1 MPSLSDAARAIRPGV
16 FAELQRRID
25 AHAAKGGDL
34 VPLQIGDTAVDPPA
48 EALFPGGGDPALYR
62 YGATAGLATLRAAIA
77 DWMRDVRGFDAVDA
91 ETDVLLGCGGTHA
104 IFCAL
109 KSVLD
114 PGDEVILF
122 APYWPLAHGVLS
134 ACGARVVEVSVTDR
148 LYADPTLDVRTLLA
162 PHLTDKT
169 RAIYLITP
177 NNPDG
182 KVLSRAHLEQVAA
195 IARERDLWVLADEVY
210 ADHAF
215 DAPQVSIASLP
226 GMRART
232 LTASSLSKSH
242 ALAGAR
248 VGWIVAPPEVVTA
261 ARRVSTHTV
270 FNVPVV
276 TQRAA
281 LAALRGGTAWVQG
294 AAKRYREARDAATS
308 MLQNL
313 PIRFAR
319 AEGATYLFVDFAE
332 VLRGRSLEAFLETAI
347 DRGVLLAPGRSF
359 GSAYATWARL
369 CYSAVPPDRLEL
381 GLSRLRQAIETF

>member
-1 MPSLSDAARAIRPGV
+1 MPSISDSARAIRAGV

-25 AHAAKGGDL
+25 AHAARGGDL
-34 VPLQIGDTAVDPPA
+34 VPLQIGDTAVDPPR
-48 EALFPGGGDPALYR
+48 EALFEGSADPALYR
-62 YGATAGLATLRAAIA
+62 YGATAGLAALRQEIA
-77 DWMRDVRGFDAVDA
+77 RFLPDLSADPEA
-91 ETDVLLGCGGTHA
+91 EVLLGVGGTHA

-109 KSVLD
+109 RSVLD

-122 APYWPLAHGVLS
+122 SPYWPLAHGILS
-134 ACGARVVEVSVTDR
+134 ACGAKVVEVSVTDR

-162 PHLTDKT
+162 PHLTAKT

-182 KVLSRAHLEQVAA
+182 KVLSRTHLEQIAA
-195 IARERDLWVLADEVY
+195 IASERDLWVLADEVY

-215 DAPQVSIASLP
+215 DAPHVSIATLP

-232 LTASSLSKSH
+232 ITASSLSKSH

-248 VGWIVAPPEVVTA
+248 VGWVIAPPDVVVA

-276 TQRAA
+276 AQRAA
-281 LAALRGGTAWVQG
+281 LGALRGGHDWARE
-294 AAKRYREARDAATS
+294 AAARYREARDQSVKA
-308 MLQNL
+308 LQDL
-313 PIRFAR
+313 PIRFHV

-332 VLRGRSLEAFLETAI
+332 ALRGRSLEAFLETAI
-347 DRGVLLAPGRSF
+347 DRGVLLAPGRAF
-359 GSAYATWARL
+359 GSAYESWARL
-369 CYSAVPPDRLEL
+369 CYSAVPPDRLAI
-381 GLSRLRQAIETF
+381 GLERLRAALLEFA